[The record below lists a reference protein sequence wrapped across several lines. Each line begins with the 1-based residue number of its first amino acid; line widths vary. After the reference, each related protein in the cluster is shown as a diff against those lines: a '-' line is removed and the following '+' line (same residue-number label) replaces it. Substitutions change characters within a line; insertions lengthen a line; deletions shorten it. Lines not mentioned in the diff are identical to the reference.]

1 MIATMSIPRLL
12 LTRLPAALFLVGL
25 AATPAFAQRPLYG
38 GIDVGI
44 IIPQDMKAKLS
55 GALAGGGDISLNPAG
70 AVAGYLGYDFS
81 PLWSVEGEIGWSLYD
96 PRRLSGAMTSGGTAL
111 PALPLNGDFN
121 TVYALA
127 TALYRPA
134 GRLSRWSP
142 YVGGGLGFAYRDWS
156 MTTQQ
161 SAATTL
167 DLHGS
172 ALNLAATAV
181 FGVDYR
187 LTDRWSL
194 GGRYRFLWINSDGGT
209 LSGGGVTLT
218 HSDAYLQLLTAT
230 ITYRF

>member
-1 MIATMSIPRLL
+1 MLIPRSTPHRCFLAIVLL
-12 LTRLPAALFLVGL
+12 GL

-38 GIDVGI
+38 GVDVGI

-55 GALAGGGDISLNPAG
+55 GALTGGGDISLNPAG
-70 AVAGYLGYDFS
+70 AVAGYVGYDFS
-81 PLWSVEGEIGWSLYD
+81 PLWSVEGEIGWSLFD
-96 PRRLSGAMTSGGTAL
+96 PRQISGAVTSGGAAL

-156 MTTQQ
+156 MTSQQ

-187 LTDRWSL
+187 VSDRWSL

-209 LSGGGVTLT
+209 LSGGGVIRT
-218 HSDAYLQLLTAT
+218 HSDTYLHLLSAT